1 MQREYEMEYK
11 AGIKEHFKVHGYQKF
26 LTLSGFAAATLSTI
40 GFHNELIN
48 GIGTLGVAA
57 GGLAMSQII
66 NAKESLAKS
75 AFLVLGGAGL
85 GMVAN
90 FLPFSTLL
98 HQATLSI
105 VAAGLIGGVQNV
117 IQTYKKNKM

>member
-1 MQREYEMEYK
+1 
-11 AGIKEHFKVHGYQKF
+11 
-26 LTLSGFAAATLSTI
+26 
-40 GFHNELIN
+40 
-48 GIGTLGVAA
+48 
-57 GGLAMSQII
+57 
-66 NAKESLAKS
+66 
-75 AFLVLGGAGL
+75 
-85 GMVAN
+85 MVAN